1 SEENEFIELMNISDQ
16 AIQLTGVSFSTGIQY
31 TFEGN
36 ATLDPMARTVLNP
49 SDYTG
54 QLDNG
59 GENITLLDAD
69 GNIIE
74 SFRYNDKSPWPE
86 APDGNGP
93 SLVRIAPEHRLD
105 PELASSWR
113 PSVQDN
119 GNPGSSDASSFEGQ
133 GQEAIFSYALKES
146 PFKNPKFYQ
155 ITQLKDSTDFVFIAS
170 IEPNLSADDVA
181 YSIEFS
187 SDLKQWTEGIFLG
200 NIHSE
205 SSGSTLSWQSKSP
218 VTDQN
223 PQQFAR
229 VKITIR

>member
-1 SEENEFIELMNISDQ
+1 
-16 AIQLTGVSFSTGIQY
+16 
-31 TFEGN
+31 
-36 ATLDPMARTVLNP
+36 
-49 SDYTG
+49 

-59 GENITLLDAD
+59 GENITLLGAD

-93 SLVRIAPEHRLD
+93 SLVRIAPEHRLN

-119 GNPGSSDASSFEGQ
+119 GNPGSSDATSFEGE
-133 GQEAIFSYALKES
+133 GQEAILSYALKELS
-146 PFKNPKFYQ
+146 FNKTNSYG
-155 ITQLKDSTDFVFIAS
+155 ITQLEGSADFVFVAS
-170 IEPNLSADDVA
+170 IEANLSADDVA

-187 SDLKQWTEGIFLG
+187 SNLKQWDEGIFLG
-200 NIHSE
+200 NIHSDL
-205 SSGSTLSWQSKSP
+205 SKNTLSWQSKSS
-218 VTDQN
+218 VNGQN
-223 PQQFAR
+223 SRQFAR